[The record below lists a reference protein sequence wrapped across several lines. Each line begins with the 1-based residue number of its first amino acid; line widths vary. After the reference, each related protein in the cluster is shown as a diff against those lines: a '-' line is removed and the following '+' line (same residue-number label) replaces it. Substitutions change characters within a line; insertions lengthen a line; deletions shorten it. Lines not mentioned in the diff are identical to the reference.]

1 MTSCSRGWG
10 SQDRKTFA
18 NPIWMKEQIDTPT
31 HWHWISF
38 RERKVSPTAL
48 SMSTSIHILIGWV
61 DVEEIDRIMTRH
73 DDRWNIEKQKAIK
86 TSSRLCWKSL
96 TSSPDSSDFRSI
108 SWRERMLKYWFF
120 LLAPDFTSISRLT
133 TPVER
138 LLGFFFLWIGFS
150 CVGVPL
156 ELPSFSPTNKH
167 CQ

>member
-73 DDRWNIEKQKAIK
+73 DDRWNIEK
-86 TSSRLCWKSL
+86 TKSHQNEQSFML
-96 TSSPDSSDFRSI
+96 EITYLV
-108 SWRERMLKYWFF
+108 SWLLRFQINFLKRKNAQILNF
-120 LLAPDFTSISRLT
+120 LLAADFTSISRLT